1 MDRYSLIY
9 WMLFFFWYCFLG
21 WIWECCFVSATHIW
35 KEKKFRF
42 INRGFLHGPAIPIYG
57 FAAVSILLATIRFQG
72 NIPAVFVIGALT
84 ATLFELVT
92 GTVMER
98 LFKVKYWDYSNLP
111 LNYHGHICLFV
122 SLFWG
127 FFAVILVEVIHVP
140 VEGILMQVP
149 EIICEIAAFGL
160 LAVFVYDTTVSFNE
174 AMDLRELLES
184 LAETNETLQRLEHR
198 LDAVVAF
205 APIPDMEELKE
216 KHKNAKEAVLDN
228 VERVRRQRRER
239 LENLKEKLQLPDFE
253 ELADRTEITEQIEQQ
268 IHKIFARHDKQY
280 LRAASQL
287 RRNPTMYSERH
298 KETLEA
304 LKRLLKSKN

>member
-1 MDRYSLIY
+1 MSGYSLVH

-21 WIWECCFVSATHIW
+21 WIWECCFVSVCHIW
-35 KEKKFRF
+35 KERKFQF

-57 FAAVSILLATIRFQG
+57 FAAVSILLATIRLRG
-72 NIPAVFVIGALT
+72 NIPAVFITGALT

-111 LNYHGHICLFV
+111 LNYHGHICFFV

-127 FFAVILVEVIHVP
+127 FFSVILVEVIHVP
-140 VEGILMQVP
+140 VEQFLLQVP
-149 EIICEIAAFGL
+149 ETICEIAAFSL

-184 LAETNETLQRLEHR
+184 LAESNETLQRLEHR

-216 KHKNAKEAVLDN
+216 KRRNAKEAVLEN
-228 VERVRRQRRER
+228 VERMRRQRRER
-239 LENLKEKLQLPDFE
+239 LERLKASLQLPDFE
-253 ELADRTEITEQIEQQ
+253 ELADRAEMLEQIEQQ
-268 IHKIFARHDKQY
+268 IHKIFSRHNRQY

-287 RRNPTMYSERH
+287 RRNPTLRSERH
-298 KETLEA
+298 KEALDA
-304 LKRLLKSKN
+304 LKKMLKNRD